1 MASNKTVSTTIR
13 IVDEA
18 SRTLDG
24 IKKEVDQTGK
34 SSEELRSKL
43 AQVDGTMQEA
53 REASAGFRTQIME
66 LREAMAAMLAEGVA
80 PTDEKFQELAQ
91 RAGALQDAMGDA
103 NTIIRDF
110 ASDTHN
116 LDKYVSGMKG
126 LAGVFGVYQSAVALA
141 GVEDEKVERT
151 MQKLLS
157 VTTLLNSVQTLQNQL
172 RDQSTG
178 IYKAYHAILRLVGL
192 EKGKVTT
199 ATQANT
205 VSIAANTAATKATT
219 LATKAATAA
228 VKGFKLA
235 LASTGIG
242 LLVVGVGEL
251 ASKLMDLI
259 SSLTG
264 AEDKEE
270 DFNEAAQKATVS
282 IKEQKSG
289 VDDLKNSINA
299 LKEASQL
306 ESEYEEVVNKDKVA
320 AFKAQEKALADQEEQ
335 YKKTIKSAEAHKEL
349 AKSLG
354 EHNLSGSEFANSAD
368 AEKAIEESKK
378 GLTRIK
384 IDRAKLQDQILKHD
398 AEMTK
403 KMSEE
408 RKKAAEAASMRETY
422 EQDRKALENY
432 HRDMADRWVAERDFS
447 EERKK
452 TLESSTKKVG
462 EMLKDNV
469 VSISAAHKKAEVE
482 AEAAVQSLKS
492 KYQSGAKSI
501 YSDSMDIGNAIGGIV
516 TSLREEG
523 DAWSKVSAVIDGT
536 MQLYSAI
543 GGIIQ
548 TVTGIQEAAS
558 VAQKAVAAANVST
571 NSEET
576 TSNMAKAASGA
587 MAANAAIP
595 WVGVALGIASVAAM
609 IATMASL
616 PKYANGGI
624 AYGPTVGIFGEYA
637 GAKSNPEVVAPL
649 DRLRSLIAPSQG
661 LTGDVRFKIEGREL
675 VGILKKETLKTSR
688 S

>member
-34 SSEELRSKL
+34 SSEELRNKL

-91 RAGALQDAMGDA
+91 RAGSLQDAMGDA
-103 NTIIRDF
+103 NAIIKDF

-178 IYKAYHAILRLVGL
+178 IYKAYHAVLRLVGL

-251 ASKLMDLI
+251 SSKLMELI

-270 DFNEAAQKATVS
+270 DFNEAAQKTTVS
-282 IKEQKSG
+282 LKEQKSG

-354 EHNLSGSEFANSAD
+354 EHNLSGSEFANTAD

-378 GLTRIK
+378 GLTRIQ

-398 AEMTK
+398 AEMSK

-422 EQDRKALENY
+422 EKDKRDLEKALAARLDLFMQHGVDIKDISAEQAKALEDANKSVT
-432 HRDMADRWVAERDFS
+432 AGLDRTRQKQEAAAKAA
-447 EERKK
+447 KK
-452 TLESSTKKVG
+452 LKDTYIDSASAFYSSSKGIGSAIEGVVSSLQSESSAWEKVSSVIDAT
-462 EMLKDNV
+462 M
-469 VSISAAHKKAEVE
+469 
-482 AEAAVQSLKS
+482 Q
-492 KYQSGAKSI
+492 I
-501 YSDSMDIGNAIGGIV
+501 YSSVA
-516 TSLREEG
+516 
-523 DAWSKVSAVIDGT
+523 
-536 MQLYSAI
+536 
-543 GGIIQ
+543 GIIQ
-548 TVTGIQEAAS
+548 TVQAIQEAAAIAKTATS
-558 VAQKAVAAANVST
+558 ASNVAAS
-571 NSEET
+571 SSET
-576 TSNMAKAASGA
+576 TANMEVAASGA

-649 DRLRSLIAPSQG
+649 DRLKSLIQPEG
-661 LTGDVRFKIEGREL
+661 LGGEVKFKIEGREL
-675 VGILKKETLKTSR
+675 VGVLRKESLKTSR

>member
-34 SSEELRSKL
+34 SSEELRNKL
-43 AQVDGTMQEA
+43 AQVDWTMQEA

-282 IKEQKSG
+282 LKEQKSG

-306 ESEYEEVVNKDKVA
+306 ESEYEEVVNKDKIA

-469 VSISAAHKKAEVE
+469 VSISAAHKKAEAE

>member
-34 SSEELRSKL
+34 SSEELRNKL

-228 VKGFKLA
+228 VKGFKIA

-270 DFNEAAQKATVS
+270 DFNEAAQKTTAA

-384 IDRAKLQDQILKHD
+384 IDRAKLQDQILNHD
-398 AEMTK
+398 AEMSK

-432 HRDMADRWVAERDFS
+432 HRDMADRWVAERNFS
-447 EERKK
+447 KERKK

-469 VSISAAHKKAEVE
+469 VSISTAHKKAEVE

>member
-34 SSEELRSKL
+34 SSEELRNKL

-53 REASAGFRTQIME
+53 REASAGFRTQIMK

-282 IKEQKSG
+282 LKEQKSG

-306 ESEYEEVVNKDKVA
+306 ESEYEEVVNKDKIA
-320 AFKAQEKALADQEEQ
+320 AFKAQEKALADQEDQ

-432 HRDMADRWVAERDFS
+432 HRNMADRWVAERDFS

-469 VSISAAHKKAEVE
+469 VSISAAHKKAEAE

>member
-34 SSEELRSKL
+34 SSEELRNKL

-228 VKGFKLA
+228 VKGFRLA

-282 IKEQKSG
+282 LKEQKSG

-306 ESEYEEVVNKDKVA
+306 ESEYEEVVNKDKIA

-469 VSISAAHKKAEVE
+469 VSISAAHKKAEAE

>member
-103 NTIIRDF
+103 NAIIRDF

-228 VKGFKLA
+228 VKGFKIA

-270 DFNEAAQKATVS
+270 DLDEAAQKTTVS
-282 IKEQKSG
+282 LKEQKSG

-299 LKEASQL
+299 LKEAAQL
-306 ESEYEEVVNKDKVA
+306 ESEYEEIVNKDKVA

-398 AEMTK
+398 AEMSK

-422 EQDRKALENY
+422 EKDKRDLEKALTARLDLVMQHGVAIKDISAEQEKALEDANKSVN
-432 HRDMADRWVAERDFS
+432 AGLDRTRQKQEAAAKAA
-447 EERKK
+447 KK
-452 TLESSTKKVG
+452 LKDAYIDSASAFYSSSKGIGSAIEGVVSSLQSESSAWEKVSSVIDAT
-462 EMLKDNV
+462 M
-469 VSISAAHKKAEVE
+469 
-482 AEAAVQSLKS
+482 Q
-492 KYQSGAKSI
+492 I
-501 YSDSMDIGNAIGGIV
+501 YSSVA
-516 TSLREEG
+516 
-523 DAWSKVSAVIDGT
+523 
-536 MQLYSAI
+536 
-543 GGIIQ
+543 GIIQ
-548 TVTGIQEAAS
+548 TVQAIQEAAATAKTATS
-558 VAQKAVAAANVST
+558 ASNVAAS
-571 NSEET
+571 SSET
-576 TSNMAKAASGA
+576 TANMEVAASGA

>member
-34 SSEELRSKL
+34 SSEDLRNKL

-103 NTIIRDF
+103 NAIIKDF

-228 VKGFKLA
+228 VKGFKIA

-270 DFNEAAQKATVS
+270 DFNEAAQKTTIS
-282 IKEQKSG
+282 LKDQKSG
-289 VDDLKNSINA
+289 VDALKNSINA

-354 EHNLSGSEFANSAD
+354 EHNLSGSEFANTAD

-398 AEMTK
+398 AEMSK

-469 VSISAAHKKAEVE
+469 VSISAAHKKAEAE

-571 NSEET
+571 NSKET

-616 PKYANGGI
+616 PKYAKGGI

>member
-34 SSEELRSKL
+34 SSEELRNKL

-282 IKEQKSG
+282 LKEQKSG

-306 ESEYEEVVNKDKVA
+306 ESEYEEVVNKDKIA

-469 VSISAAHKKAEVE
+469 VSISAAHKKAEAE

>member
-34 SSEELRSKL
+34 SSEELRNKL

-103 NTIIRDF
+103 NSIIRDF

-199 ATQANT
+199 ATQVNT

-270 DFNEAAQKATVS
+270 DFNEAAQKTTVTL
-282 IKEQKSG
+282 KEQKSG

-320 AFKAQEKALADQEEQ
+320 AFKAQEKALADQEAQ

-398 AEMTK
+398 AEMSK

-422 EQDRKALENY
+422 EKDKRDLEKALTARLDLVMQHGVDIKDISAEQAKAIEDANKSVN
-432 HRDMADRWVAERDFS
+432 AGLDRTRQKQEAAAKAAKNLKDAYIDSASAFYSSSKGIGSAIEGVVS
-447 EERKK
+447 S
-452 TLESSTKKVG
+452 LQSESS
-462 EMLKDNV
+462 
-469 VSISAAHKKAEVE
+469 
-482 AEAAVQSLKS
+482 
-492 KYQSGAKSI
+492 
-501 YSDSMDIGNAIGGIV
+501 
-516 TSLREEG
+516 
-523 DAWSKVSAVIDGT
+523 AWEKVSSVIDGT
-536 MQLYSAI
+536 MQIYSAV

-548 TVTGIQEAAS
+548 TVQSLQEAA
-558 VAQKAVAAANVST
+558 ATARTATAASNASANSA
-571 NSEET
+571 EA
-576 TSNMAKAASGA
+576 TSNMTVAASGA

-649 DRLRSLIAPSQG
+649 DRLKSLIQPEG
-661 LTGDVRFKIEGREL
+661 LGGAVKFKIEGREL
-675 VGILKKETLKTSR
+675 VGILKKESLKTSR

>member
-34 SSEELRSKL
+34 SSEELRNKL

-91 RAGALQDAMGDA
+91 RAGSLQDAMGDA
-103 NTIIRDF
+103 NAIIKDF

-178 IYKAYHAILRLVGL
+178 IYKAYHAVLRLVGL

-228 VKGFKLA
+228 VKGFKIA

-270 DFNEAAQKATVS
+270 DLNEAAQKTTVS
-282 IKEQKSG
+282 LKEQKSG

-299 LKEASQL
+299 LKEAAQL

-349 AKSLG
+349 AESLG

-368 AEKAIEESKK
+368 AQKAIEESKK

-398 AEMTK
+398 AEMAK

-452 TLESSTKKVG
+452 SLESSTKKVG

-469 VSISAAHKKAEVE
+469 VSISAAHKKAETE